1 MKYLG
6 IEHLDVMFD
15 HYYLILILFNVILC
29 IICYQIPTCHKTIFI
44 STPVP
49 VPLLAWPPALLPVIL
64 SNLILFYFTSFIDLL
79 NTHTTPHH
87 ITHHDITPHHTPPHH
102 TTSHHT
108 TPHPL
113 IATAQN
119 CLPHIP
125 AIFSC
130 KSHSSNHF
138 FHDDFILH
146 QTQLDEIYRYCTILY

>member
-1 MKYLG
+1 M
-6 IEHLDVMFD
+6 
-15 HYYLILILFNVILC
+15 YYL
-29 IICYQIPTCHKTIFI
+29 
-44 STPVP
+44 
-49 VPLLAWPPALLPVIL
+49 L
-64 SNLILFYFTSFIDLL
+64 SNPNLSQNYFHIDPRPRPIASLTTCFAPSYLIKPNFILFYFTSFIDLL

-87 ITHHDITPHHTPPHH
+87 TTP
-102 TTSHHT
+102 HHT

-138 FHDDFILH
+138 FHNDFILH